1 LGYAP
6 TNGLATAAQLAGML
20 TNNWTGGAVTIDAAN
35 SKTNTFGGDLVIG
48 PNRYQANSA
57 TASGQSSWAN
67 YFSTA
72 SGLGSWANYNA
83 TASSDG
89 AWANYFGLAGG
100 IGSWAMGNGAYA
112 SNGFTFVWS
121 DGTAIGSTA
130 EKQFSAY
137 ASNGY
142 RLLGGPITGNGSGV
156 SNVNAL
162 TLNGVASGG
171 YVQTSRVVSVVINGA
186 TNSATLNE
194 DAVINVGTITGGAT
208 STDPDFRWL
217 VDSTYPATTNDL
229 IGYAPHSVLPSQASV
244 TSQILDG
251 PTCYNYATNNWAM
264 DIALTPIGAAGSN
277 LQYTV
282 LRSGDSSVFTSN
294 HTVFAVWSN
303 RLTGAAIVS
312 SIFTNTILATG
323 TRTNIVISSP
333 VLTNSSG
340 VQVIFRVWCSATNN
354 AANPALF
361 ILDNHGARWN

>member
-1 LGYAP
+1 V
-6 TNGLATAAQLAGML
+6 
-20 TNNWTGGAVTIDAAN
+20 AVTNQFTIGNAN
-35 SKTNTFGGDLVIG
+35 PTIVLPTI
-48 PNRYQANSA
+48 SA
-57 TASGQSSWAN
+57 
-67 YFSTA
+67 
-72 SGLGSWANYNA
+72 
-83 TASSDG
+83 
-89 AWANYFGLAGG
+89 
-100 IGSWAMGNGAYA
+100 
-112 SNGFTFVWS
+112 
-121 DGTAIGSTA
+121 
-130 EKQFSAY
+130 
-137 ASNGY
+137 
-142 RLLGGPITGNGSGV
+142 
-156 SNVNAL
+156 
-162 TLNGVASGG
+162 
-171 YVQTSRVVSVVINGA
+171 
-186 TNSATLNE
+186 
-194 DAVINVGTITGGAT
+194 GGAT

-229 IGYAPHSVLPSQASV
+229 IGYAPNSVLPSQASS

-340 VQVIFRVWCSATNN
+340 VQLIFRVWCSATNN